1 MYFYLNIFQYFYTF
15 FILKFLHRMCAA
27 PLLPQFLVSKP
38 TDDHEAGII
47 TALISK
53 LKAAAPKQIPTSL
66 SQIHFLCFAPVPNAR
81 SWQRSRCDVANA
93 CIFLCL
99 RSRSYNI
106 SVPSA
111 GALNGLSVVKLMGFL
126 LRRTA
131 VDTRTHVRTHLTLEV
146 RPE

>member
-1 MYFYLNIFQYFYTF
+1 MY
-15 FILKFLHRMCAA
+15 AA
-27 PLLPQFLVSKP
+27 LSLPQFPMSKP

-47 TALISK
+47 TTLISK

-81 SWQRSRCDVANA
+81 SWQQSLCDVANA

-99 RSRSYNI
+99 RSRSCNI

-111 GALNGLSVVKLMGFL
+111 GALNGLSVVKLTGFL
-126 LRRTA
+126 LRCAA
-131 VDTRTHVRTHLTLEV
+131 VDTCARTLNTGSKARVKHACVLCRIYRHHKLWDWAVLKVE
-146 RPE
+146 

>member
-1 MYFYLNIFQYFYTF
+1 MYFYMNIFQYFYTF
-15 FILKFLHRMCAA
+15 FILRFLHWVYAA
-27 PLLPQFLVSKP
+27 PSLAQFLLSKP
-38 TDDHEAGII
+38 SDDREADII

-53 LKAAAPKQIPTSL
+53 LKAAAPRQIPTPL

-81 SWQRSRCDVANA
+81 SWQRSLCDVANA

-99 RSRSYNI
+99 RSRSCNI

-111 GALNGLSVVKLMGFL
+111 GAPNGLSVVKLTGFL
-126 LRRTA
+126 LRRAA
-131 VDTRTHVRTHLTLEV
+131 VDTQTHVRAHLTLEV